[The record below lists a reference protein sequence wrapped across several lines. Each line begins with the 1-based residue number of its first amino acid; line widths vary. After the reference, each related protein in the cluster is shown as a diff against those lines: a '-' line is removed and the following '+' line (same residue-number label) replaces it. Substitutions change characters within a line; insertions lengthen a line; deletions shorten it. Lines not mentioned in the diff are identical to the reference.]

1 MKDIRALYLE
11 FFKSKGHKVYD
22 SMPLVPD
29 DASLLFTN
37 AGMVQFKD
45 IFTGKIPIP
54 SPNIATSSQLCIRA
68 GGKHNDLENVGY
80 TARHH
85 TLFEMLG
92 NFSFGAYFKKE
103 AIAYAW
109 EFVTEILGFDK
120 SLLYVTIHESDDEA
134 FELWQE
140 HIEPSRIKR
149 MGDKDNFWQMGD
161 TGPCGP
167 CSEIYV
173 DQGAEFFHSEEDY
186 FGGEGD
192 RFLEIWNLV
201 FMQYERDSSG
211 ALKPLPK
218 PSIDTGMGLERV
230 IALKEGRINNFDTSL
245 FAPLME
251 CIERATGKKY
261 YRDDEIL
268 GHSACGDFLGNAADA
283 SLRRMSNTPHSLT
296 LHNPKNSLTILE
308 CQDFNNTKSQ
318 ADSTTAKVAK
328 HDFAT
333 NTMNE
338 SAKHNLES
346 VVGVGDTQGGGSD
359 FAIQAPP
366 PCEKE
371 NKTLNSNDIQ
381 STQASFRVIA
391 DHARAVAFLLA
402 QGVNFDKEGRG
413 YVLRRIL
420 RRAVRHGYLLGL
432 RKAFLYEVVGVVC
445 DSMGGH
451 YSYLIERKNALQEQC
466 RAEEERF
473 FETIESGMALFQA
486 ELDSM
491 RQKNEKSFNGEIAF
505 KLYDTYGFPL
515 DLTQDML
522 RELGLS
528 IDLQGFE
535 KCMQEQKDRSKAHW
549 RGSGDTIKEGDFNT
563 LLSEFGE
570 NEFVGYECMSVESKI
585 LALLDSGFKRI
596 ESLEAGQEGWV
607 MLESTPFY
615 PESGGPVGDKGVL
628 FSLGHSVLSD
638 KSRIASAEA
647 AALTPS
653 KLLASASQNHDF
665 SSQSLECQ
673 DSSGIDSSSALKST
687 KSPTST
693 TANTRIVDSTPC
705 ERELKSTIPKCQDSS
720 DTESQVDSTMAESR
734 PSRGAELWE
743 QGGSSATAKAELERE
758 ERGTPL
764 DCRKSGD
771 FFGAK
776 GSGEGINPF
785 LREENNEK
793 AELQKETTQVA
804 QVLDT
809 QKYFGLNL
817 SKIHAL
823 SPLKTGDTIIAQVDS
838 SRFEIIKHH
847 SATHLLHYALRQILG
862 SHIAQAGSLV
872 ESNRLRFDFS
882 HPKALSVNELEQIE
896 ALVNEKIA
904 ESSPRVCET
913 MGIEQAKAKG
923 AMALFGEKYG
933 ESVRVITLGD
943 SIELCGGIHIH
954 NTAEIGSFYIVR
966 ESSVSSGVRRIE
978 AVCGEAAYHYGKAAL
993 ESIKSLKEQLK
1004 AQDVLQGV
1012 AKLQNALKEAR
1023 ESANKAKQSVK
1034 SLDYEEVNG
1043 VKLIV
1048 LKLDSVEAKEAKDI
1062 IDRAK
1067 NENEKVAILLVTE
1080 SGGKVSL
1087 TAGVKGVSSLKAGAW
1102 VKQVAQILGGNGG
1115 GRDDFAT
1122 AGGKITDSNK
1132 IQEALDLAKQIARGS
1147 LENL

>member
-1 MKDIRALYLE
+1 MDIRAKFLE
-11 FFKSKGHKVYD
+11 YFASKGHKVYD

-45 IFTGKIPIP
+45 IFTGKIPAP

-109 EFVTEILGFDK
+109 EFVTEVLGFDK

-140 HIEPSRIKR
+140 HIEPERIKR

-201 FMQYERDSSG
+201 FMQYERSADG
-211 ALKPLPK
+211 TLTPLPK

-230 IALKEGRINNFDTSL
+230 IALKEGEINNFDSSL
-245 FAPLME
+245 FAPIMQ
-251 CIERATGKKY
+251 CIKELTGKSY
-261 YRDDEIL
+261 YRDSVL
-268 GHSACGDFLGNAADA
+268 L
-283 SLRRMSNTPHSLT
+283 
-296 LHNPKNSLTILE
+296 K
-308 CQDFNNTKSQ
+308 
-318 ADSTTAKVAK
+318 
-328 HDFAT
+328 
-333 NTMNE
+333 NTMGF
-338 SAKHNLES
+338 AK
-346 VVGVGDTQGGGSD
+346 
-359 FAIQAPP
+359 
-366 PCEKE
+366 
-371 NKTLNSNDIQ
+371 DIID
-381 STQASFRVIA
+381 SCKKDIASFRVIA

-451 YSYLIERKNALQEQC
+451 YGYLQERKNAAQEQC
-466 RAEEERF
+466 KAEEERF

-486 ELDSM
+486 ELEKLRGHSVLSDKSRIASAEATALTPSKLLASASQNHDFSSQSLECQDS
-491 RQKNEKSFNGEIAF
+491 QKVDSSNAKETIYFSGEVAF

-549 RGSGDTIKEGDFNT
+549 KGSGDSVKDGDFNA
-563 LLSEFGE
+563 LLSEFGG

-585 LALLDSGFKRI
+585 LALLDSSFKRV
-596 ESLEAGQEGWV
+596 ESLQAGQEGWV
-607 MLESTPFY
+607 MLEDTPFY
-615 PESGGPVGDKGVL
+615 PESGGPVGDKGIL
-628 FSLGHSVLSD
+628 
-638 KSRIASAEA
+638 K
-647 AALTPS
+647 
-653 KLLASASQNHDF
+653 N
-665 SSQSLECQ
+665 
-673 DSSGIDSSSALKST
+673 DSHI
-687 KSPTST
+687 
-693 TANTRIVDSTPC
+693 
-705 ERELKSTIPKCQDSS
+705 
-720 DTESQVDSTMAESR
+720 
-734 PSRGAELWE
+734 
-743 QGGSSATAKAELERE
+743 
-758 ERGTPL
+758 
-764 DCRKSGD
+764 
-771 FFGAK
+771 
-776 GSGEGINPF
+776 
-785 LREENNEK
+785 
-793 AELQKETTQVA
+793 VA

-817 SKIHAL
+817 SKVVAA
-823 SPLKTGDTIIAQVDS
+823 SMLKVGDLVKAQVDS

-862 SHIAQAGSLV
+862 PHIAQAGSLV
-872 ESNRLRFDFS
+872 EANRLRFDFS

-896 ALVNEKIA
+896 ALVNEKIT
-904 ESSPRVCET
+904 ESAPQICET

-978 AVCGEAAYHYGKAAL
+978 AVCGKAAYHYGKAAL
-993 ESIKSLKEQLK
+993 DSIKSLKEQLK

-1023 ESANKAKQSVK
+1023 DTANKAKQSVK

-1048 LKLDSVEAKEAKDI
+1048 LKLDSVEAKEAKEI

-1080 SGGKVSL
+1080 SGGKVAL
-1087 TAGVKGVSSLKAGAW
+1087 TAGVKGVESRLKASAW

-1122 AGGKITDSNK
+1122 AGGKVTESSK
-1132 IQEALDLAKQIARGS
+1132 VQEALDLAKQIARES
-1147 LENL
+1147 LG

>member
-1 MKDIRALYLE
+1 MDIRAKFLE
-11 FFKSKGHKVYD
+11 YFASKGHKVYD

-29 DASLLFTN
+29 DVSLLFTN

-45 IFTGKIPIP
+45 IFTGKIPAP

-140 HIEPSRIKR
+140 HIESSRIKR

-173 DQGAEFFHSEEDY
+173 DQGEQFFNGEEDY

-230 IALKEGRINNFDTSL
+230 IALKEGEINNFDSSL
-245 FAPLME
+245 FAPIMQ
-251 CIERATGKKY
+251 CIKELTGKSY
-261 YRDDEIL
+261 YRDSVL
-268 GHSACGDFLGNAADA
+268 L
-283 SLRRMSNTPHSLT
+283 
-296 LHNPKNSLTILE
+296 K
-308 CQDFNNTKSQ
+308 
-318 ADSTTAKVAK
+318 
-328 HDFAT
+328 
-333 NTMNE
+333 NTMGF
-338 SAKHNLES
+338 AK
-346 VVGVGDTQGGGSD
+346 
-359 FAIQAPP
+359 
-366 PCEKE
+366 
-371 NKTLNSNDIQ
+371 DIID
-381 STQASFRVIA
+381 SCKKDIASFRVIA

-445 DSMGGH
+445 DTMGGH

-466 RAEEERF
+466 KAEEERF

-486 ELDSM
+486 EL
-491 RQKNEKSFNGEIAF
+491 EK
-505 KLYDTYGFPL
+505 
-515 DLTQDML
+515 L
-522 RELGLS
+522 R
-528 IDLQGFE
+528 
-535 KCMQEQKDRSKAHW
+535 
-549 RGSGDTIKEGDFNT
+549 
-563 LLSEFGE
+563 
-570 NEFVGYECMSVESKI
+570 
-585 LALLDSGFKRI
+585 
-596 ESLEAGQEGWV
+596 
-607 MLESTPFY
+607 
-615 PESGGPVGDKGVL
+615 
-628 FSLGHSVLSD
+628 GHSVLSD

-647 AALTPS
+647 TALTPS

-673 DSSGIDSSSALKST
+673 DSQKVDSSNAKETIYFSGEVAFKLYDT
-687 KSPTST
+687 YGFPLDLTQ
-693 TANTRIVDSTPC
+693 DML
-705 ERELKSTIPKCQDSS
+705 RELGLGVDLQGFEKCMQ
-720 DTESQVDSTMAESR
+720 
-734 PSRGAELWE
+734 E
-743 QGGSSATAKAELERE
+743 QKDRSKAHW
-758 ERGTPL
+758 
-764 DCRKSGD
+764 
-771 FFGAK
+771 K
-776 GSGEGINPF
+776 GSGDSVKDGDFNALLSEYGENEFVGYECVSVESKILALLDSSFQRIESLQADQEGWVMLESTPF
-785 LREENNEK
+785 YPESGGPVGDKGMLKNDSNII
-793 AELQKETTQVA
+793 A

-817 SKIHAL
+817 SKIHTL
-823 SPLKTGDTIIAQVDS
+823 SPLKAGDLVKAQVDS

-862 SHIAQAGSLV
+862 PHIAQAGSLV
-872 ESNRLRFDFS
+872 EANRLRFDFS

-896 ALVNEKIA
+896 ALVNEKIT
-904 ESSPRVCET
+904 ESAPQICET

-978 AVCGEAAYHYGKAAL
+978 AVCGKAAYHYGKAAL
-993 ESIKSLKEQLK
+993 DSIKSLKEQLK

-1012 AKLQNALKEAR
+1012 AKLQIALKEAR

-1080 SGGKVSL
+1080 SGGKVAL
-1087 TAGVKGVSSLKAGAW
+1087 TAGVKGVESRLKASAW

-1122 AGGKITDSNK
+1122 AGGKVTESSK
-1132 IQEALDLAKQIARGS
+1132 VQEALDLAKQIAREKLG
-1147 LENL
+1147 

>member
-134 FELWQE
+134 FELWCE
-140 HIEPSRIKR
+140 HIESSRIKR

-230 IALKEGRINNFDTSL
+230 IALKEGEINNFDSSL
-245 FAPLME
+245 FAPIMQ
-251 CIERATGKKY
+251 CIKELTGKSY
-261 YRDDEIL
+261 YRDSVL
-268 GHSACGDFLGNAADA
+268 L
-283 SLRRMSNTPHSLT
+283 
-296 LHNPKNSLTILE
+296 K
-308 CQDFNNTKSQ
+308 
-318 ADSTTAKVAK
+318 
-328 HDFAT
+328 
-333 NTMNE
+333 NTMGF
-338 SAKHNLES
+338 AK
-346 VVGVGDTQGGGSD
+346 
-359 FAIQAPP
+359 
-366 PCEKE
+366 
-371 NKTLNSNDIQ
+371 DIID
-381 STQASFRVIA
+381 SCKKDIASFRVIA
-391 DHARAVAFLLA
+391 DHARSVAFLLA

-445 DSMGGH
+445 DTMGGH

-466 RAEEERF
+466 KAEEERF
-473 FETIESGMALFQA
+473 FETIESGMALFQT

-549 RGSGDTIKEGDFNT
+549 KGSGDSVKDGDFNA
-563 LLSEFGE
+563 LLSEFGK
-570 NEFVGYECMSVESKI
+570 NEFVGYERINTESKI
-585 LALLDSGFKRI
+585 LALLDSSFKRI

-647 AALTPS
+647 TALTPS

-673 DSSGIDSSSALKST
+673 DSSKVDSSS
-687 KSPTST
+687 PQ
-693 TANTRIVDSTPC
+693 NI
-705 ERELKSTIPKCQDSS
+705 I
-720 DTESQVDSTMAESR
+720 
-734 PSRGAELWE
+734 
-743 QGGSSATAKAELERE
+743 AK
-758 ERGTPL
+758 
-764 DCRKSGD
+764 
-771 FFGAK
+771 
-776 GSGEGINPF
+776 
-785 LREENNEK
+785 
-793 AELQKETTQVA
+793 
-804 QVLDT
+804 VLDT

-817 SKIHAL
+817 SKVVAA
-823 SPLKTGDTIIAQVDS
+823 SMLKVGDLVKAQVDS
-838 SRFEIIKHH
+838 SRFEIAKHH

-872 ESNRLRFDFS
+872 EANRLRFDFS

-896 ALVNEKIA
+896 ALVNEKIT
-904 ESSPRVCET
+904 ESAPQVCET

-978 AVCGEAAYHYGKAAL
+978 AVCGKAAYHYGKATL
-993 ESIKSLKEQLK
+993 DSIKTLKEQLK

-1012 AKLQNALKEAR
+1012 AKLQIALKEAR

-1034 SLDYEEVNG
+1034 SLDYEEING

-1122 AGGKITDSNK
+1122 AGGKITESSK
-1132 IQEALDLAKQIARGS
+1132 VQEALDLAKSIAREK
-1147 LENL
+1147 LD

>member
-1 MKDIRALYLE
+1 MDIRAKYIE

-134 FELWQE
+134 YELWQE
-140 HIEPSRIKR
+140 HIESSRIKR

-201 FMQYERDSSG
+201 FMQYERSADG
-211 ALKPLPK
+211 TLTPLPK

-230 IALKEGRINNFDTSL
+230 IALKEGEINNFDSSL
-245 FAPLME
+245 FAPIMQ
-251 CIERATGKKY
+251 CIKEITGKSY
-261 YRDDEIL
+261 YRDSVL
-268 GHSACGDFLGNAADA
+268 L
-283 SLRRMSNTPHSLT
+283 
-296 LHNPKNSLTILE
+296 K
-308 CQDFNNTKSQ
+308 
-318 ADSTTAKVAK
+318 
-328 HDFAT
+328 
-333 NTMNE
+333 NTMGF
-338 SAKHNLES
+338 AK
-346 VVGVGDTQGGGSD
+346 
-359 FAIQAPP
+359 
-366 PCEKE
+366 
-371 NKTLNSNDIQ
+371 DIID
-381 STQASFRVIA
+381 SCKKDIASFRVIA

-451 YSYLIERKNALQEQC
+451 YSYLKERKNALQEQC
-466 RAEEERF
+466 KAEEERF
-473 FETIESGMALFQA
+473 FETIESGMVLFQA
-486 ELDSM
+486 ELEKLRGHSVLSDKSRIASAEATALTPSKLLASASQNHDFSSQSLECQDSS
-491 RQKNEKSFNGEIAF
+491 KVDSSDAKETIYFSGEVAF

-549 RGSGDTIKEGDFNT
+549 KGSGDSVKDGDFNT
-563 LLSEFGE
+563 LLSEFGK
-570 NEFVGYECMSVESKI
+570 NEFVGYECVKVDSRI
-585 LALLDSGFKRI
+585 LALLDSSFKRV
-596 ESLEAGQEGWV
+596 ESLQAGQEGWV

-615 PESGGPVGDKGVL
+615 PESGGPVGDKGAL
-628 FSLGHSVLSD
+628 FSDNSSLGNHCTDFTNFERTADLMSS
-638 KSRIASAEA
+638 S
-647 AALTPS
+647 PS
-653 KLLASASQNHDF
+653 KFVKNS
-665 SSQSLECQ
+665 
-673 DSSGIDSSSALKST
+673 
-687 KSPTST
+687 TST

-705 ERELKSTIPKCQDSS
+705 ERELKSTSLKRQDSS

-785 LREENNEK
+785 LRQENNEK
-793 AELQKETTQVA
+793 AELQKETTQTA

-817 SKIHAL
+817 SKVVAT
-823 SPLKTGDTIIAQVDS
+823 SMLKVGDLVKAQVDS
-838 SRFEIIKHH
+838 SRFEITKHH

-872 ESNRLRFDFS
+872 EANRLRFDFS

-896 ALVNEKIA
+896 ALVNEKIT
-904 ESSPRVCET
+904 ESTPQICET
-913 MGIEQAKAKG
+913 MGIAEAKTKG

-943 SIELCGGIHIH
+943 SIELCGGIHIQ

-978 AVCGEAAYHYGKAAL
+978 AVCGKAAYHYGKAAL
-993 ESIKSLKEQLK
+993 ESIKTLKEQLK

-1023 ESANKAKQSVK
+1023 DNANKAKQRVK

-1043 VKLIV
+1043 VKLIA
-1048 LKLDSVEAKEAKDI
+1048 LKLDLVEAKEAKDI

-1087 TAGVKGVSSLKAGAW
+1087 TAGVKGISSLKAGVW

-1122 AGGKITDSNK
+1122 AGGKITESSK
-1132 IQEALDLAKQIARGS
+1132 VQEALDLAKNIAR
-1147 LENL
+1147 ENLG

>member
-1 MKDIRALYLE
+1 MDIRAKYIE

-92 NFSFGAYFKKE
+92 NFSFGAYFKRE

-140 HIEPSRIKR
+140 HIESSRIKR

-201 FMQYERDSSG
+201 FMQYERSADG
-211 ALKPLPK
+211 TLTPLPK

-230 IALKEGRINNFDTSL
+230 IALKEGEINNFDSSL
-245 FAPLME
+245 FAPIMQ
-251 CIERATGKKY
+251 CIKEITGKSY
-261 YRDDEIL
+261 YRDSVL
-268 GHSACGDFLGNAADA
+268 L
-283 SLRRMSNTPHSLT
+283 
-296 LHNPKNSLTILE
+296 K
-308 CQDFNNTKSQ
+308 
-318 ADSTTAKVAK
+318 
-328 HDFAT
+328 
-333 NTMNE
+333 NTMGF
-338 SAKHNLES
+338 AK
-346 VVGVGDTQGGGSD
+346 
-359 FAIQAPP
+359 
-366 PCEKE
+366 
-371 NKTLNSNDIQ
+371 DIID
-381 STQASFRVIA
+381 SCKKDIASFRVIA

-402 QGVNFDKEGRG
+402 QGMNFDKEGRG

-451 YSYLIERKNALQEQC
+451 YSYLKERKNALQEQC
-466 RAEEERF
+466 KAEEERF

-522 RELGLS
+522 RELDLS

-535 KCMQEQKDRSKAHW
+535 KCMQEQKERSKAHW
-549 RGSGDTIKEGDFNT
+549 KGSGDSVKEGDFNA
-563 LLSEFGE
+563 LLSEYGE
-570 NEFVGYECMSVESKI
+570 NEFVGYECINTESKI
-585 LALLDSGFKRI
+585 LALLDSSFKRV
-596 ESLEAGQEGWV
+596 ESFQAGQEGWV
-607 MLESTPFY
+607 MLEDTPFY
-615 PESGGPVGDKGVL
+615 PESGGPVGDKGIL
-628 FSLGHSVLSD
+628 
-638 KSRIASAEA
+638 K
-647 AALTPS
+647 
-653 KLLASASQNHDF
+653 N
-665 SSQSLECQ
+665 
-673 DSSGIDSSSALKST
+673 DSNI
-687 KSPTST
+687 
-693 TANTRIVDSTPC
+693 I
-705 ERELKSTIPKCQDSS
+705 
-720 DTESQVDSTMAESR
+720 
-734 PSRGAELWE
+734 
-743 QGGSSATAKAELERE
+743 
-758 ERGTPL
+758 
-764 DCRKSGD
+764 
-771 FFGAK
+771 
-776 GSGEGINPF
+776 
-785 LREENNEK
+785 
-793 AELQKETTQVA
+793 A

-817 SKIHAL
+817 SKIHSL
-823 SPLKTGDTIIAQVDS
+823 SSLKIGDTIIAQVDS

-896 ALVNEKIA
+896 ALVNEKIT
-904 ESSPRVCET
+904 ESAPQICET

-978 AVCGEAAYHYGKAAL
+978 AVCGKAAYHYGKAAL
-993 ESIKSLKEQLK
+993 ESIKTLKEQLK

-1023 ESANKAKQSVK
+1023 DNANKAKQSIK

-1048 LKLDSVEAKEAKDI
+1048 LKLDSVETKEAKDI

-1080 SGGKVSL
+1080 SSGKVSL

-1122 AGGKITDSNK
+1122 AGGKITESSK
-1132 IQEALDLAKQIARGS
+1132 VQEALDVAKQIAREKLG
-1147 LENL
+1147 

>member
-134 FELWQE
+134 FELWCE

-201 FMQYERDSSG
+201 FMQYERSADG
-211 ALKPLPK
+211 TLTPLPR

-230 IALKEGRINNFDTSL
+230 IALKEGEINNFDSSL
-245 FAPLME
+245 FAPIMQ
-251 CIERATGKKY
+251 CIKELTGKSY
-261 YRDDEIL
+261 YRDSVL
-268 GHSACGDFLGNAADA
+268 L
-283 SLRRMSNTPHSLT
+283 
-296 LHNPKNSLTILE
+296 K
-308 CQDFNNTKSQ
+308 
-318 ADSTTAKVAK
+318 
-328 HDFAT
+328 
-333 NTMNE
+333 NTMGF
-338 SAKHNLES
+338 AK
-346 VVGVGDTQGGGSD
+346 
-359 FAIQAPP
+359 
-366 PCEKE
+366 
-371 NKTLNSNDIQ
+371 DIID
-381 STQASFRVIA
+381 SCKKDIASFRVIA

-549 RGSGDTIKEGDFNT
+549 KGSGDSVKQGDFNA

-570 NEFVGYECMSVESKI
+570 NEFVGYERMSVESKI

-615 PESGGPVGDKGVL
+615 PESGGPVGDKGAL

-647 AALTPS
+647 TALTPS
-653 KLLASASQNHDF
+653 KILASASQNHDLLKKPAAASPCTASLVF

-673 DSSGIDSSSALKST
+673 DSSKVDSSS
-687 KSPTST
+687 PQ
-693 TANTRIVDSTPC
+693 NI
-705 ERELKSTIPKCQDSS
+705 I
-720 DTESQVDSTMAESR
+720 
-734 PSRGAELWE
+734 
-743 QGGSSATAKAELERE
+743 AK
-758 ERGTPL
+758 
-764 DCRKSGD
+764 
-771 FFGAK
+771 
-776 GSGEGINPF
+776 
-785 LREENNEK
+785 
-793 AELQKETTQVA
+793 
-804 QVLDT
+804 VLDT

-817 SKIHAL
+817 SKVVAT
-823 SPLKTGDTIIAQVDS
+823 SMLKVGDLVKAQVDS
-838 SRFEIIKHH
+838 SRFEIVKHH

-872 ESNRLRFDFS
+872 EANRLRFDFS

-896 ALVNEKIA
+896 ALVNEKIT
-904 ESSPRVCET
+904 ESAPQICET

-978 AVCGEAAYHYGKAAL
+978 AVCGKAAYHYGKAAL

-1023 ESANKAKQSVK
+1023 ESANKAKQSIK

-1067 NENEKVAILLVTE
+1067 NEDEKVAILLVTE
-1080 SGGKVSL
+1080 SSGKIAL
-1087 TAGVKGVSSLKAGAW
+1087 TAGVKGVESKLKASAW

-1122 AGGKITDSNK
+1122 AGGKITESSK
-1132 IQEALDLAKQIARGS
+1132 VQEALDLAKQIAREKLNG
-1147 LENL
+1147 

>member
-1 MKDIRALYLE
+1 MDIRAKFLE
-11 FFKSKGHKVYD
+11 YFASKGHKVYD

-45 IFTGKIPIP
+45 IFTGKIPAP

-109 EFVTEILGFDK
+109 EFVTEVLGFDK

-140 HIEPSRIKR
+140 HIEPERIKR

-201 FMQYERDSSG
+201 FMQYERSADG
-211 ALKPLPK
+211 TLTPLPK

-230 IALKEGRINNFDTSL
+230 VALKEGKRSNFDSSL
-245 FAPLME
+245 FMPLIHKVE
-251 CIERATGKKY
+251 
-261 YRDDEIL
+261 
-268 GHSACGDFLGNAADA
+268 
-283 SLRRMSNTPHSLT
+283 SLSKQTY
-296 LHNPKNSLTILE
+296 IY
-308 CQDFNNTKSQ
+308 
-318 ADSTTAKVAK
+318 
-328 HDFAT
+328 
-333 NTMNE
+333 E
-338 SAKHNLES
+338 S
-346 VVGVGDTQGGGSD
+346 G
-359 FAIQAPP
+359 
-366 PCEKE
+366 
-371 NKTLNSNDIQ
+371 
-381 STQASFRVIA
+381 ASFRVIA
-391 DHARAVAFLLA
+391 DHARSVAFLLA

-445 DSMGGH
+445 DTMGGH
-451 YSYLIERKNALQEQC
+451 YGYLQERKNALQEQC
-466 RAEEERF
+466 KAEEERF
-473 FETIESGMALFQA
+473 FETIESGMALFQT

-491 RQKNEKSFNGEIAF
+491 RQKNEKSFNGSIAF

-549 RGSGDTIKEGDFNT
+549 KGSGDSVKDGDFNA
-563 LLSEFGE
+563 LLSEYGE
-570 NEFVGYECMSVESKI
+570 NKFVGYESISTESKI
-585 LALLDSGFKRI
+585 LALLDSSFQRI
-596 ESLEAGQEGWV
+596 ESLQADQEGWV
-607 MLESTPFY
+607 MLEDTPFY
-615 PESGGPVGDKGVL
+615 PESGGPVGDKGIL
-628 FSLGHSVLSD
+628 
-638 KSRIASAEA
+638 K
-647 AALTPS
+647 
-653 KLLASASQNHDF
+653 N
-665 SSQSLECQ
+665 
-673 DSSGIDSSSALKST
+673 DSHI
-687 KSPTST
+687 
-693 TANTRIVDSTPC
+693 
-705 ERELKSTIPKCQDSS
+705 
-720 DTESQVDSTMAESR
+720 
-734 PSRGAELWE
+734 
-743 QGGSSATAKAELERE
+743 
-758 ERGTPL
+758 
-764 DCRKSGD
+764 
-771 FFGAK
+771 
-776 GSGEGINPF
+776 
-785 LREENNEK
+785 
-793 AELQKETTQVA
+793 VA

-817 SKIHAL
+817 SKVVAA
-823 SPLKTGDTIIAQVDS
+823 SMLKVGDLVKAQVDS
-838 SRFEIIKHH
+838 SRFEIAKHH

-872 ESNRLRFDFS
+872 EANRLRFDFS

-896 ALVNEKIA
+896 ALVNEKIT
-904 ESSPRVCET
+904 ESAPQICET
-913 MGIEQAKAKG
+913 MGIEQAKTKG

-978 AVCGEAAYHYGKAAL
+978 AVCGKAAYHYGKAAL

-1048 LKLDSVEAKEAKDI
+1048 FKLDSVEAKEAKDI

-1080 SGGKVSL
+1080 SSGKVSL
-1087 TAGVKGVSSLKAGAW
+1087 TAGVKGVESKLKAGAW

-1122 AGGKITDSNK
+1122 AGGKVTESSK
-1132 IQEALDLAKQIARGS
+1132 VQEALDLAKRIAR
-1147 LENL
+1147 ENLS

>member
-1 MKDIRALYLE
+1 MDIRAKFLE
-11 FFKSKGHKVYD
+11 YFASKGHKVYD

-45 IFTGKIPIP
+45 IFTGKIPAP

-140 HIEPSRIKR
+140 HIKSSRIKR

-201 FMQYERDSSG
+201 FMQYERSADG
-211 ALKPLPK
+211 TLTPLPK

-230 IALKEGRINNFDTSL
+230 VALKEGKRSNFDSSL
-245 FAPLME
+245 FMPLIHKVE
-251 CIERATGKKY
+251 
-261 YRDDEIL
+261 
-268 GHSACGDFLGNAADA
+268 
-283 SLRRMSNTPHSLT
+283 SLSKQTY
-296 LHNPKNSLTILE
+296 IY
-308 CQDFNNTKSQ
+308 
-318 ADSTTAKVAK
+318 
-328 HDFAT
+328 
-333 NTMNE
+333 E
-338 SAKHNLES
+338 S
-346 VVGVGDTQGGGSD
+346 G
-359 FAIQAPP
+359 
-366 PCEKE
+366 
-371 NKTLNSNDIQ
+371 
-381 STQASFRVIA
+381 ASFRVIA
-391 DHARAVAFLLA
+391 DHARSVAFLLA

-445 DSMGGH
+445 DTMGGH
-451 YSYLIERKNALQEQC
+451 YGYLQERKNALQEQC
-466 RAEEERF
+466 KAEEERF
-473 FETIESGMALFQA
+473 FETIESGMALFQT

-491 RQKNEKSFNGEIAF
+491 RQKNEKSFNGSIAF

-549 RGSGDTIKEGDFNT
+549 KGSGDSVKDGDFNA
-563 LLSEFGE
+563 LLSEYGE
-570 NEFVGYECMSVESKI
+570 NKFVGYESISTESKI
-585 LALLDSGFKRI
+585 LALLDSSFQRI
-596 ESLEAGQEGWV
+596 ESLQADQEGWV
-607 MLESTPFY
+607 MLEYTPFY
-615 PESGGPVGDKGVL
+615 PESGGPVGDKGML
-628 FSLGHSVLSD
+628 
-638 KSRIASAEA
+638 K
-647 AALTPS
+647 
-653 KLLASASQNHDF
+653 N
-665 SSQSLECQ
+665 
-673 DSSGIDSSSALKST
+673 DSNI
-687 KSPTST
+687 
-693 TANTRIVDSTPC
+693 I
-705 ERELKSTIPKCQDSS
+705 
-720 DTESQVDSTMAESR
+720 
-734 PSRGAELWE
+734 
-743 QGGSSATAKAELERE
+743 
-758 ERGTPL
+758 
-764 DCRKSGD
+764 
-771 FFGAK
+771 
-776 GSGEGINPF
+776 
-785 LREENNEK
+785 
-793 AELQKETTQVA
+793 A

-817 SKIHAL
+817 SKIHTL
-823 SPLKTGDTIIAQVDS
+823 SPLKTGDLVKAQVDS
-838 SRFEIIKHH
+838 SRFEIVKHH

-872 ESNRLRFDFS
+872 EANRLRFDFS

-904 ESSPRVCET
+904 ESSPQVCET

-978 AVCGEAAYHYGKAAL
+978 AVCGKAAYHYGKAAL

-1087 TAGVKGVSSLKAGAW
+1087 TAGVKGVESKLKAGAW

-1122 AGGKITDSNK
+1122 AGGKVTESSK
-1132 IQEALDLAKQIARGS
+1132 VQEALDLAKRIAR
-1147 LENL
+1147 ENLS

>member
-1 MKDIRALYLE
+1 MYNANQNTQKSRNTYMDIRAKYIE

-134 FELWQE
+134 FELWCA
-140 HIEPSRIKR
+140 HIESSRIKR

-230 IALKEGRINNFDTSL
+230 IALKEGEINNFDSSL
-245 FAPLME
+245 FAPIMQ
-251 CIERATGKKY
+251 CIKELTGKSY
-261 YRDDEIL
+261 YRDSVL
-268 GHSACGDFLGNAADA
+268 L
-283 SLRRMSNTPHSLT
+283 
-296 LHNPKNSLTILE
+296 K
-308 CQDFNNTKSQ
+308 
-318 ADSTTAKVAK
+318 
-328 HDFAT
+328 
-333 NTMNE
+333 NTMGF
-338 SAKHNLES
+338 AK
-346 VVGVGDTQGGGSD
+346 
-359 FAIQAPP
+359 
-366 PCEKE
+366 
-371 NKTLNSNDIQ
+371 DIID
-381 STQASFRVIA
+381 SCKKDIASFRVIA

-451 YSYLIERKNALQEQC
+451 YSYLKERKNALQEQC

-473 FETIESGMALFQA
+473 FETIESGMALFQT

-522 RELGLS
+522 RELNLS

-549 RGSGDTIKEGDFNT
+549 KGSGDSVKDGDFNA
-563 LLSEFGE
+563 LLSEYGK
-570 NEFVGYECMSVESKI
+570 NEFVGYERMSVESKI
-585 LALLDSGFKRI
+585 LALLDSSFKRI

-607 MLESTPFY
+607 MLEDTPFY
-615 PESGGPVGDKGVL
+615 PESGGPVGDKGIL
-628 FSLGHSVLSD
+628 
-638 KSRIASAEA
+638 K
-647 AALTPS
+647 
-653 KLLASASQNHDF
+653 N
-665 SSQSLECQ
+665 
-673 DSSGIDSSSALKST
+673 DSNI
-687 KSPTST
+687 
-693 TANTRIVDSTPC
+693 I
-705 ERELKSTIPKCQDSS
+705 
-720 DTESQVDSTMAESR
+720 
-734 PSRGAELWE
+734 
-743 QGGSSATAKAELERE
+743 
-758 ERGTPL
+758 
-764 DCRKSGD
+764 
-771 FFGAK
+771 
-776 GSGEGINPF
+776 
-785 LREENNEK
+785 
-793 AELQKETTQVA
+793 A

-817 SKIHAL
+817 SKIHSL
-823 SPLKTGDTIIAQVDS
+823 SSLKIGDTIIAQVDS

-896 ALVNEKIA
+896 ALVNEKIT
-904 ESSPRVCET
+904 ESAPQICET

-978 AVCGEAAYHYGKAAL
+978 AVCGKAAYHYGKAAL
-993 ESIKSLKEQLK
+993 ESIKTLKEQLK

-1023 ESANKAKQSVK
+1023 DNANKAKQSIK

-1048 LKLDSVEAKEAKDI
+1048 LKLDSVETKEAKDI

-1080 SGGKVSL
+1080 SSGKVSL

-1122 AGGKITDSNK
+1122 AGGKITESSK
-1132 IQEALDLAKQIARGS
+1132 VQEALDVAKQIAREKLG
-1147 LENL
+1147 